1 MYTGPNIITTGLVYG
16 YDTGIGTSTNNVATR
31 LYPGDPTTNSIPNAS
46 TFGGGWATYGSND
59 GTFITEFGTTG
70 YQILNRLSW
79 NGIYQNF
86 NLGSAGNY
94 TFSAWFKYLGGAA
107 NNNGATVYI
116 SNYGGGDT
124 AAGLNKSLVGVWQR
138 VSITVNVTA
147 PGNVYF
153 YLISYGGG
161 GDDRSTWQVTMP
173 QAELGTI
180 LTPFVNGT
188 RSTTEALIDAKRAT
202 TIDLSTV
209 SFNSSA
215 QPIFDGTDDYINL
228 PQNIQSGF
236 TQASYMFVCKPS
248 SLPSGT
254 YRQLYIQESS
264 TWIALYN
271 FGGATFFG
279 IDLHNVSGWFDGNG
293 GFNTGARTTSTL
305 VADRYYHVAYSW
317 NGSNVSVYL
326 NGSLEA
332 SVSTLQASNGRQNVT
347 TLGPGTT
354 SRNIGSRYSGGGNNW
369 IGEINAVMMY
379 NRALSSTEVTQAYN
393 AYRARFN
400 F

>member
-1 MYTGPNIITTGLVYG
+1 MYTGPNIITNGLIFG
-16 YDTGIGTSTNNVATR
+16 YDTGIGTSTNDVATR
-31 LYPGDPTTNSIPNAS
+31 LYPGDPTTNAVTNAS
-46 TFGGGWATYGSND
+46 TFGGGWATYNSND

-116 SNYGGGDT
+116 SNYGGPDT
-124 AAGLNKSLVGVWQR
+124 VVGLNKSLVGVWQR
-138 VSITVNVTA
+138 VSHTVNVTA

-180 LTPFVNGT
+180 RTPFVNGT
-188 RSTTEALIDAKRAT
+188 RSATQALIDAKRAT

-215 QPIFDGTDDYINL
+215 QPIFDGTDDYIDL
-228 PQNIQSGF
+228 PTSVFPAMSQMTIELIN
-236 TQASYMFVCKPS
+236 
-248 SLPSGT
+248 
-254 YRQLYIQESS
+254 
-264 TWIALYN
+264 
-271 FGGATFFG
+271 FG
-279 IDLHNVSGWFDGNG
+279 IDARNSSIIAGGISGNQDLNIHLPWGDGNIYWDLG
-293 GFNTGARTTSTL
+293 RPFNRVYKAAGSDYIGYHHWVFTKNPSTGIMNIYRDGALWAQNTGQTSSIISLDGGQANIGRYTNGSTN
-305 VADRYYHVAYSW
+305 AYYHNGIVPVMRIYNVELSALQVA
-317 NGSNVSVYL
+317 
-326 NGSLEA
+326 
-332 SVSTLQASNGRQNVT
+332 QNFQSYR
-347 TLGPGTT
+347 
-354 SRNIGSRYSGGGNNW
+354 SRFSI
-369 IGEINAVMMY
+369 
-379 NRALSSTEVTQAYN
+379 
-393 AYRARFN
+393 
-400 F
+400 

>member
-1 MYTGPNIITTGLVYG
+1 MYNGPYINNTGLVFG
-16 YDTGIGTSTNNVATR
+16 YDTGIGTSTNDVATR
-31 LYPGDPTTNSIPNAS
+31 LYPGDPTTNAIPGAN
-46 TFGGGWATYGSND
+46 TFGSGWATYGSND

-180 LTPFVNGT
+180 RTPFVNGT
-188 RSTTEALIDAKRAT
+188 RSSTQALIDAKRAT

-215 QPIFDGTDDYINL
+215 QPIFDGTDDYIDL
-228 PQNIQSGF
+228 PTSVFPAMNQMTIELIN
-236 TQASYMFVCKPS
+236 
-248 SLPSGT
+248 
-254 YRQLYIQESS
+254 
-264 TWIALYN
+264 
-271 FGGATFFG
+271 FG
-279 IDLHNVSGWFDGNG
+279 IDARNSSIIAGGVSGNQDLNVHLPWSDGNIYWDLGRPFNRIFKAAGSDYIGWHHWVFTKNPSTGIMNIYRDGSLWHTG
-293 GFNTGARTTSTL
+293 GGLTSSIISLSGGNASIGRYSIGNFNA
-305 VADRYYHVAYSW
+305 YYHNGIVPVMRIYNVELTALQVA
-317 NGSNVSVYL
+317 
-326 NGSLEA
+326 
-332 SVSTLQASNGRQNVT
+332 QNF
-347 TLGPGTT
+347 
-354 SRNIGSRYSGGGNNW
+354 
-369 IGEINAVMMY
+369 
-379 NRALSSTEVTQAYN
+379 QAY
-393 AYRARFN
+393 RSRFGI
-400 F
+400 

>member
-31 LYPGDPTTNSIPNAS
+31 LYPGDPTTNAIPNAS
-46 TFGGGWATYGSND
+46 TFNGGWGAYTNSND

-86 NLGSAGNY
+86 NLGSSGNY

-124 AAGLNKSLVGVWQR
+124 ATALNKSLVGVWQR
-138 VSITVNVTA
+138 VSTTVNVTS

-153 YLISYGGG
+153 YIISYGGG

-188 RSTTEALIDAKRAT
+188 RSTTQALIDVKRAR

-209 SFNSSA
+209 SFNNSA
-215 QPIFDGTDDYINL
+215 QPIFDGTDDEI
-228 PQNIQSGF
+228 
-236 TQASYMFVCKPS
+236 
-248 SLPSGT
+248 
-254 YRQLYIQESS
+254 
-264 TWIALYN
+264 
-271 FGGATFFG
+271 
-279 IDLHNVSGWFDGNG
+279 
-293 GFNTGARTTSTL
+293 NTGITDQLTDFSCVVVFKNNNSEAWGRIVDKSYSDGFFISSYFATSGAGYVGAGIIEPNPPHGQAFQYDTSKYNYFA
-305 VADRYYHVAYSW
+305 VTRS
-317 NGSNVSVYL
+317 GSTHTVYL
-326 NGSLEA
+326 NGSGTSLSKTGSSSALSAVEMA
-332 SVSTLQASNGRQNVT
+332 IGAWYGSTSSQRFT
-347 TLGPGTT
+347 
-354 SRNIGSRYSGGGNNW
+354 
-369 IGEINAVMMY
+369 GEIPVVKLY
-379 NRALSSTEVTQAYN
+379 NRALTANEIQQDFN
-393 AYRARFN
+393 AYRSRFGI
-400 F
+400 